1 MDNLKVCDH
10 CLMAIESRE
19 GNQATV
25 KHYIDS
31 DDTETKCDWCGN
43 DGRCKTYKNVL
54 LGEMDICKDCA
65 KDLGID

>member
-19 GNQATV
+19 GNQATI

-31 DDTETKCDWCGN
+31 EDTETKCDWCGETA
-43 DGRCKTYKNVL
+43 DEGGFDVEKL
-54 LGEMDICKDCA
+54 LDSTFLMQKEI
-65 KDLGID
+65 I

>member
-19 GNQATV
+19 GNQATI

-31 DDTETKCDWCGN
+31 DDTETKCDWCGETA
-43 DGRCKTYKNVL
+43 DEGGFDVL
-54 LGEMDICKDCA
+54 YELI
-65 KDLGID
+65 